1 MVASGVWKQYHQ
13 NHSIVKIKSDVTDA
27 HSHTNYPIYFYSDAN
42 LRMRI
47 VSHLRGEEEEEDITE
62 KT

>member
-1 MVASGVWKQYHQ
+1 M
-13 NHSIVKIKSDVTDA
+13 TDA
-27 HSHTNYPIYFYSDAN
+27 YVNKNHTIYVYSDAN

>member
-1 MVASGVWKQYHQ
+1 MTLTLT
-13 NHSIVKIKSDVTDA
+13 KITPF
-27 HSHTNYPIYFYSDAN
+27 TFYSDAN

-47 VSHLRGEEEEEDITE
+47 VSHLRGEEVEEEEEDITE